1 MQRREVF
8 NSLLKPFS
16 EKKVQEKPIRPPY
29 FKDINLFY
37 TNCIECLE
45 KPCIEA
51 CEESILV
58 VLEDKT
64 IAINFSKNGCTY
76 CNLCAEACCNEVLNI
91 ENKKQIEANIEI
103 DVLTCLSWQNTMCFS
118 CKDPCLDNAIDFL
131 GLFRPSINKNCT
143 ACGFCINI
151 CPTGAI
157 KVDCL

>member
-51 CEESILV
+51 CEESIWKEYRFFRQNSAFRERFQHLM
-58 VLEDKT
+58 
-64 IAINFSKNGCTY
+64 TY
-76 CNLCAEACCNEVLNI
+76 
-91 ENKKQIEANIEI
+91 
-103 DVLTCLSWQNTMCFS
+103 
-118 CKDPCLDNAIDFL
+118 
-131 GLFRPSINKNCT
+131 
-143 ACGFCINI
+143 I
-151 CPTGAI
+151 C
-157 KVDCL
+157 